1 MDCGNPRADYLR
13 EGKGKGFLL
22 SSKSS
27 VFLVGS
33 QTQIGPPPN
42 YLENDFET
50 TLTER
55 TGANFN
61 NHVLRMITEGQS
73 QQTTLGT
80 LNLANFQHKR
90 APKPRVI
97 NS

>member
-1 MDCGNPRADYLR
+1 MVVVVVPL
-13 EGKGKGFLL
+13 LL

-27 VFLVGS
+27 VFQVES

-61 NHVLRMITEGQS
+61 NQ
-73 QQTTLGT
+73 
-80 LNLANFQHKR
+80 R
-90 APKPRVI
+90 A
-97 NS
+97 

>member
-1 MDCGNPRADYLR
+1 M
-13 EGKGKGFLL
+13 E
-22 SSKSS
+22 
-27 VFLVGS
+27 S

-73 QQTTLGT
+73 QRALKGVKTEWVQVGANSIRFAIYAMKSNQTYQTFKIIT
-80 LNLANFQHKR
+80 MK
-90 APKPRVI
+90 
-97 NS
+97 

>member
-1 MDCGNPRADYLR
+1 MDENTTSSPKIKYEPNPILNCPETLKLHKSSLALVVPL
-13 EGKGKGFLL
+13 LL

-27 VFLVGS
+27 VFQVES

-55 TGANFN
+55 N
-61 NHVLRMITEGQS
+61 RS
-73 QQTTLGT
+73 QL
-80 LNLANFQHKR
+80 
-90 APKPRVI
+90 
-97 NS
+97 

>member
-1 MDCGNPRADYLR
+1 MVVVVVPL
-13 EGKGKGFLL
+13 LL

-27 VFLVGS
+27 VFQVES

-73 QQTTLGT
+73 QHSLSGSSTTFGDSGRTWLF
-80 LNLANFQHKR
+80 LIIEL
-90 APKPRVI
+90 
-97 NS
+97 